1 MFIKVYRLLVIN
13 LVTGPRAIDI
23 EISLPV
29 MLASDLADR
38 ILECRAS
45 FIWLQSA
52 AIFSS
57 GTSNMPFSKSISNP
71 SQHKCCIGIH
81 IHFLVCS
88 IRPAL
93 AKSPCMY
100 WLASLAASFPLT
112 ATMPLSKY
120 IIARRPWLRQYLVSG
135 LSSLVNK

>member
-1 MFIKVYRLLVIN
+1 MVYRLLVIN

-23 EISLPV
+23 EINLPV
-29 MLASDLADR
+29 MLARDLADR
-38 ILECRAS
+38 ALECRAS
-45 FIWLQSA
+45 FSWLQRA

-71 SQHKCCIGIH
+71 SQHNRCVGIH
-81 IHFLVCS
+81 THFPVCS

-93 AKSPCMY
+93 ARSPRTCR
-100 WLASLAASFPLT
+100 LASSATSFPLT
-112 ATMPLSKY
+112 DTMPSSKY
-120 IIARRPWLRQYLVSG
+120 IIALRPQLRQYLVSG